1 MGMLEGKVALI
12 TGGTRGI
19 GRAIAL
25 KFASEGAD
33 IAFTGRGPESP
44 VEAELEALGVRAK
57 YYQTSIPDFGTVHSV
72 VDAVVADF
80 GRVDILVNNAG
91 IVDDSLLIRM
101 SEEQWDRVIDADL
114 KAAFSY
120 IHALTPLL
128 ARQRG
133 GSVINIASVVG
144 LHGNAGQAN
153 YAAAKA
159 GLIGLSKSLSKELGG
174 RGVRCNCIAP
184 GFIATDMTS
193 GMPSEWRENVIKG
206 IPMRREGKA
215 EEVAGVA
222 LFLASELSSY
232 VSGEVICCDGG
243 MSC

>member
-33 IAFTGRGPESP
+33 VAFTGRGPESP

-57 YYQTSIPDFGTVHSV
+57 YYQTLIPDFGTVHSV

-101 SEEQWDRVIDADL
+101 SEEQWDRVLDTDL

-159 GLIGLSKSLSKELGG
+159 GLIALSKSLSKELGD

-193 GMPSEWRENVIKG
+193 GMPSEWCENVIKG